1 MFSWWMVISYI
12 CDLYVGSIYLE
23 EALHIMSRG
32 KPCNHCGFEKP
43 FHFLAC
49 VCSTASLFLSNN
61 PNSEQKKEYESET
74 HKSKG
79 TKPRN

>member
-1 MFSWWMVISYI
+1 MKNNQQFFWGAKTCWGM
-12 CDLYVGSIYLE
+12 C
-23 EALHIMSRG
+23 RG
-32 KPCNHCGFEKP
+32 KPCNYCGFEKP

-61 PNSEQKKEYESET
+61 PNSEPKKEYESET